1 MLKETLKQDQQ
12 RAARAI
18 TTTIA
23 AALIIAGATYT
34 GIHNYNLF
42 ARYLPQDQQV
52 FGLIPVLLL
61 EGSLLLLLI
70 AQFTWLVAPAQ
81 RIIATTS
88 SWLIFTVLAANTLI
102 DSTIQANSQP
112 PDWLALY
119 ANFALPVTPVLVVAV
134 WKLIIDAD
142 PAQARARA
150 RATLDAAIE
159 QARHEATLAA
169 LDRDEITAAIQAHT
183 DAIARAAAQRI
194 ITTAPG
200 SGSGSPKITPPPK
213 SAQRPY
219 PAMNGAAVGAD
230 GHSGK

>member
-1 MLKETLKQDQQ
+1 MLRETLKQENT

-18 TTTIA
+18 TATLA
-23 AALIIAGATYT
+23 AAIVALGAAYT
-34 GIHNYNLF
+34 AVHNYNLF
-42 ARYLPQDQQV
+42 ARYLPDNQQI
-52 FGLIPVLLL
+52 FALIPVVAL

-81 RIIATTS
+81 RIIAAAA
-88 SWLIFTVLAANTLI
+88 SWLLFGLLAIHTLI
-102 DSTIQANSQP
+102 DSWLQTGSQP

-119 ANFALPVTPVLVVAV
+119 ANFALPITPVLTTAI
-134 WKLIIDAD
+134 WKMIIDAD

-169 LDRDEITAAIQAHT
+169 LDRAEITAAIQSHT
-183 DAIARAAAQRI
+183 DAVAQAAAQRI
-194 ITTAPG
+194 RG
-200 SGSGSPKITPPPK
+200 SGSGSASPPKITPPPK
-213 SAQRPY
+213 SAQRPS
-219 PAMNGAAVGAD
+219 PAMNGAAAAAD

>member
-1 MLKETLKQDQQ
+1 MLRETLKQDQQ

-18 TTTIA
+18 TATIA
-23 AALIIAGATYT
+23 AAIVALGAAYT
-34 GIHNYNLF
+34 GIHNFNLF
-42 ARYLPQDQQV
+42 ARYLPDNQQI
-52 FGLIPVLLL
+52 FALIPVIAL
-61 EGSLLLLLI
+61 EGSLLLLLV

-81 RIIATTS
+81 RIIATAS
-88 SWLIFTVLAANTLI
+88 SWVIFVTLAANTLI

-112 PDWLALY
+112 PDWLQLY
-119 ANFALPVTPVLVVAV
+119 ATFALPVTPVLVVAV

-169 LDRDEITAAIQAHT
+169 LDRAEITAAIQSHT
-183 DAIARAAAQRI
+183 DAVAQAAAQRI
-194 ITTAPG
+194 RG

-213 SAQRPY
+213 SAQRPS
-219 PAMNGAAVGAD
+219 PAMNGVAAAAD

>member
-1 MLKETLKQDQQ
+1 MLTEKLKQDQQ

-18 TTTIA
+18 TATLA
-23 AALIIAGATYT
+23 AALIIAGAIYT

-52 FGLIPVLLL
+52 FALIPVLLL
-61 EGSLLLLLI
+61 EGSLLLLLV
-70 AQFTWLVAPAQ
+70 AQFVWLTAPAQ
-81 RIIATTS
+81 RIVATAA
-88 SWLIFTVLAANTLI
+88 SWLLFGLLAIHTLI
-102 DSTIQANSQP
+102 DSWIQSNSQP
-112 PDWLALY
+112 PDWLQLY
-119 ANFALPVTPVLVVAV
+119 ATFALPVTPVLVVAV

-169 LDRDEITAAIQAHT
+169 LDRAEITAAIQAHT
-183 DAIARAAAQRI
+183 DAIAQAAAQRI
-194 ITTAPG
+194 R
-200 SGSGSPKITPPPK
+200 GSGSPKITPAPTPRPK
-213 SAQRPY
+213 AS
-219 PAMNGAAVGAD
+219 PAMNGVAAAAD

>member
-1 MLKETLKQDQQ
+1 MLTEKLKQDQQ

-18 TTTIA
+18 TATLA
-23 AALIIAGATYT
+23 AALIIAGAIYT
-34 GIHNYNLF
+34 GIHNFNLF
-42 ARYLPQDQQV
+42 ARYLPDNQQI
-52 FGLIPVLLL
+52 FALIPVIAL
-61 EGSLLLLLI
+61 EGSLLLLLV

-81 RIIATTS
+81 RIIATAS
-88 SWLIFTVLAANTLI
+88 SWVIFVTLAANTLI
-102 DSTIQANSQP
+102 DSTIQANSAP
-112 PDWLALY
+112 PDWLQLY
-119 ANFALPVTPVLVVAV
+119 ATFALPVTPVLVVAV

-169 LDRDEITAAIQAHT
+169 LDRAEITAAIQSHT
-183 DAIARAAAQRI
+183 DAVAQAAAQRI
-194 ITTAPG
+194 RGSG

-213 SAQRPY
+213 SAQRPS
-219 PAMNGAAVGAD
+219 PAMNGVAAAAD

>member
-1 MLKETLKQDQQ
+1 MLTEKLKQDQQ

-18 TTTIA
+18 TATLA
-23 AALIIAGATYT
+23 AALIIAGAIYT
-34 GIHNYNLF
+34 GVHNFNLF
-42 ARYLPQDQQV
+42 ARYLPDNQQI
-52 FGLIPVLLL
+52 FALIPVLLL
-61 EGSLLLLLI
+61 EGSLLLLLV
-70 AQFTWLVAPAQ
+70 AQFVWLTAPAQ
-81 RIIATTS
+81 RIIATAS
-88 SWLIFTVLAANTLI
+88 SWVIFVTLAANTLI

-112 PDWLALY
+112 PDWLQLY
-119 ANFALPVTPVLVVAV
+119 ATFALPVTPVLVVAV

-169 LDRDEITAAIQAHT
+169 LDRAEITAAIQSHT
-183 DAIARAAAQRI
+183 DAVAQAAAQRI
-194 ITTAPG
+194 RGSG

-213 SAQRPY
+213 SAQRPS
-219 PAMNGAAVGAD
+219 PAMNGVAAAAD